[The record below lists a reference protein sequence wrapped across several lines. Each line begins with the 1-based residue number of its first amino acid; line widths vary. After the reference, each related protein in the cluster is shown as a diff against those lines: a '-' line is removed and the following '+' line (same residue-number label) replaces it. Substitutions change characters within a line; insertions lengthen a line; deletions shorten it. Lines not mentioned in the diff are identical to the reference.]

1 MTATIPA
8 KADPLAA
15 LQRADERYCRRQ
27 KYDETTPIEHLRAL
41 AAAIEP
47 LLQSAPVEPERTE
60 ELAPDPGVAAELDRV
75 RAECARKAA
84 ALERA
89 QTALAKTTG
98 QLDELKAAHEEL
110 ATKHGQLHRD
120 HAACTALDTALH
132 DDRDRLKSQVAKA
145 DERADFARIERATA
159 LGRLR
164 ALLEQIL
171 GEPVDGRTSAENL
184 DALIERAG
192 QLVAAAVDQIDARFT
207 EHVHVHQYPL
217 DDVTGKPGDCGCG
230 KKFPQPKGRR

>member
-1 MTATIPA
+1 MTATIPT

-15 LQRADERYCRRQ
+15 LQRADERYCRR
-27 KYDETTPIEHLRAL
+27 KRYDETTPVEHLRAL
-41 AAAIEP
+41 AAAVEP
-47 LLQSAPVEPERTE
+47 LLQSAPGEPERTG
-60 ELAPDPGVAAELDRV
+60 PDPAVVAELDRV

-84 ALERA
+84 ALEQA
-89 QTALAKTTG
+89 QTALARTTG

-120 HAACTALDTALH
+120 HAACTALDNALH
-132 DDRDRLKSQVAKA
+132 DERDRLKAQAAKA

-164 ALLEQIL
+164 SLLEQIL

-192 QLVAAAVDQIDARFT
+192 LLVAAAVDQFELAVAEGRHT
-207 EHVHVHQYPL
+207 HRYPVE
-217 DDVTGKPGDCGCG
+217 DDDPNNPLPCTCGKPY
-230 KKFPQPKGRR
+230 PHPKGRR